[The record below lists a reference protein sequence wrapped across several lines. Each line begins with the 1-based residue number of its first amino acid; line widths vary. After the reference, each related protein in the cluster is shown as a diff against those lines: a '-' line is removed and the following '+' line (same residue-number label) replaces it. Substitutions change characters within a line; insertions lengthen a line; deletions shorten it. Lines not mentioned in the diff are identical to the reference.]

1 MIAAESVVKEAYNN
15 KLKNR
20 LFGVLCEFE
29 KNGEWEKY
37 LDSIL
42 IELMGYAEEERT
54 INYWVLFSKL
64 SSLRYLKY
72 EYFRKTV
79 FECMGLIGRD

>member
-42 IELMGYAEEERT
+42 IEIMGYAEEERT
-54 INYWVLFSKL
+54 INYWILFSKL

>member
-1 MIAAESVVKEAYNN
+1 MKPELQEALKNRF
-15 KLKNR
+15 KNR

-42 IELMGYAEEERT
+42 IELEGYEENNRT
-54 INYWVLFSKL
+54 INWYVLYSKL
-64 SSLRYLKY
+64 SALRHLKY
-72 EYFRKTV
+72 EYFRSTI
-79 FECMGLIGRD
+79 FECMNLIERGW